1 MLTLLMTFKLKEMK
15 EKTVLKLLILF
26 ILIYPKTNYATVSDT
41 LINDTICLDVKTVE
55 HLSKSTELYYL
66 CKSDQKDNEE
76 EIKLL
81 RQVIEEKQTQE
92 NLHQGVLSQTRN
104 EVTKLRRQRTFLSVG
119 LGGAL
124 TCIIVLLVP

>member
-92 NLHQGVLSQTRN
+92 NLHQGVLSQARN
-104 EVTKLRRQRTFLSVG
+104 EVTKLRRQRTLLSVG
-119 LGGAL
+119 LGGSLA
-124 TCIIVLLVP
+124 CIIVLLVP

>member
-92 NLHQGVLSQTRN
+92 NLHQGVLSQARN

-124 TCIIVLLVP
+124 VSIIVLVF

>member
-92 NLHQGVLSQTRN
+92 NLHQGVLSQARN
-104 EVTKLRRQRTFLSVG
+104 EVTKLRRQRTLLSVG

-124 TCIIVLLVP
+124 VSIIVLVF

>member
-92 NLHQGVLSQTRN
+92 NLHQGVLSQARN
-104 EVTKLRRQRTFLSVG
+104 EVNKLRRQRTFLSVG

-124 TCIIVLLVP
+124 VSIIVLVF

>member
-1 MLTLLMTFKLKEMK
+1 MTFKLKEMK

-76 EIKLL
+76 EILLL

-92 NLHQGVLSQTRN
+92 NLHQGVLSQARN
-104 EVTKLRRQRTFLSVG
+104 EVTKLRRQRTLLSVG
-119 LGGAL
+119 LGGSVVAL
-124 TCIIVLLVP
+124 VIVVLSP

>member
-1 MLTLLMTFKLKEMK
+1 MTFKLKEMK

-92 NLHQGVLSQTRN
+92 NLHQGVLSGIRN
-104 EVTKLRRQRTFLSVG
+104 EVNKLRRQRTFLSVG

-124 TCIIVLLVP
+124 ACIIVLLVP